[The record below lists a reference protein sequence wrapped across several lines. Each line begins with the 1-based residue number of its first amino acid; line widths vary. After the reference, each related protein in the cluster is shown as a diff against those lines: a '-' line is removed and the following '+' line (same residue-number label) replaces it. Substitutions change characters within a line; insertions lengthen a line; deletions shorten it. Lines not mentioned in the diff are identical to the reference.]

1 MAEVKE
7 FTLKISVAQAQ
18 ENIDELNKSLK
29 LQEDLIDDLEKETR
43 NLEKTLNSTSKTNLA
58 TRQKLNDKIKQTK
71 ERLKD
76 EKNALKDLNKDR
88 KKANETLKQST
99 DDAADYSGVLGM
111 IDAKT
116 GGLISGL
123 TGMTKSLGG
132 ATKGLKLMKIA
143 IIGTGIG
150 ALLIAIMA
158 VGAAFK
164 GSEEGQNK
172 FAKIMAVIGAL
183 TGNIVDL
190 FADLGE
196 AIISAFENPKQA
208 LNDFVKL
215 IKDNLI
221 TRFEGLLNLIPS
233 IGEAVNQLFKGNFSE
248 AGKIAADAVGKV
260 TLGVDSVTDSLGK
273 AGDALKDFAK
283 EQVEE
288 GKAAASVADMRAK
301 ADKIERELIV
311 KRSKLESEVAL
322 LRLKSRQE
330 EEFSATERKAALL
343 EAQKLEEQLLEDQTQ
358 FLTLRRDA
366 QVLENTFSR
375 SNKENLTKEAEAIA
389 AVNRQI
395 ASRANTARQ
404 VQREVNT
411 IQGQIETEQKAIDAK
426 EAADAKAISDF
437 KKGLQII
444 DKNDKLAALKKEKAD
459 QILALE
465 DLKVTEEQKNNL
477 LLEIDASFK
486 AKKSVI
492 DAEVLAAEK
501 VEADKLVKLKGEIAA
516 AEAITEEEKRALEI
530 EKVTA
535 HYDKLIELAKA
546 QGLAFAQLEKAKGA
560 AIDNINEDNSKNE
573 IKWEELTQDQKVK
586 TVSDGFSNLASILGE
601 ETVAG
606 KAAAIASATIDT
618 FQSAS
623 ASYKSLA
630 GIPVVGPALGAAA
643 AGAAIA
649 SGFKQVQAI
658 RATKI
663 PTLGGQTP
671 PSTGGGSVPS
681 ASIPQIPNFNAV
693 GASDTNQ
700 LADALGLQSKQPIKT
715 FVVASDVTTAQDL
728 ERNIITGATI
738 G

>member
-7 FTLKISVAQAQ
+7 FELKVSTKQAQ
-18 ENIDELNKSLK
+18 ENINELNKSLK

-58 TRQKLNDKIKQTK
+58 ARQKLNDKIKQTK

-76 EKNALKDLNKDR
+76 EKIALKDLNKDR
-88 KKANETLKQST
+88 KAANETLKQST
-99 DDAADYSGVLGM
+99 EDAADYSGVLGM

-116 GGLISGL
+116 GGLISGI
-123 TGMTKSLGG
+123 TRMTTSLKG

-150 ALLIAIMA
+150 ALLIAITA
-158 VGAAFK
+158 LGAAFT

-196 AIISAFENPKQA
+196 SIISAFENPKEA
-208 LNDFVKL
+208 LNSFIKL

-260 TLGVDSVTDSLGK
+260 TLGVDSVTDSVTK
-273 AGDALKDFAK
+273 ATEAVKGFVK

-301 ADKIERELIV
+301 ADKIERDLIV

-330 EEFSATERKAALL
+330 EEFTATERKAALL
-343 EAQKLEEQLLEDQTQ
+343 EAQKLEEQLLEDQTEY
-358 FLTLRRDA
+358 LTLRRDA

-375 SNKENLTKEAEAIA
+375 SNKENLDKEAEAIA

-411 IQGQIETEQKAIDAK
+411 IQGQIETEQKAADAIVK
-426 EAADAKAISDF
+426 ADAKAIADF
-437 KKGLQII
+437 KKGLIEV
-444 DKNDKLAALKKEKAD
+444 DKNDKLAAIEKEKAD
-459 QILALE
+459 RVLALE
-465 DLKVTEEQKNNL
+465 DLKVSEAQKNDL
-477 LLEIDASFK
+477 LLEIDAAYN
-486 AKKSVI
+486 AKK
-492 DAEVLAAEK
+492 EVLDEEA
-501 VEADKLVKLKGEIAA
+501 ADKEEKAAKEAADELVK
-516 AEAITEEEKRALEI
+516 I
-530 EKVTA
+530 EK
-535 HYDKLIELAKA
+535 DKAA
-546 QGLAFAQLEKAKGA
+546 QKA
-560 AIDNINEDNSKNE
+560 AIQAAQINM
-573 IKWEELTQDQKVK
+573 
-586 TVSDGFSNLASILGE
+586 VSQGIALLKQ
-601 ETVAG
+601 VAG
-606 KAAAIASATIDT
+606 KNKALQAAAIIGESAVGIAKTVIST
-618 FQSAS
+618 QA
-623 ASYKSLA
+623 ANA
-630 GIPVVGPALGAAA
+630 GALMTPQAIATSGAAA
-643 AGAAIA
+643 VPVIVANKISAGIGIA
-649 SGFKQVQAI
+649 SNIA
-658 RATKI
+658 ATRKA
-663 PTLGGQTP
+663 LQGLKA
-671 PSTGGGSVPS
+671 GGSPPPPTTIRGASGITDS
-681 ASIPQIPNFNAV
+681 AQGTLPEFNTV
-693 GASDTNQ
+693 GASGTNQ
-700 LADALGLQSKQPIKT
+700 LADAIGSQTKQPIKT
-715 FVVASDVTTAQDL
+715 YVVASDVTTAQNL
-728 ERNIITGATI
+728 ERNIITGATV

>member
-1 MAEVKE
+1 MAEIKE
-7 FTLKISVAQAQ
+7 YTLKVSTKQAQ
-18 ENIDELNKSLK
+18 ENIDELNKSFK
-29 LQEDLIDDLEKETR
+29 LQESLIDDLEKETR
-43 NLEKTLNSTSKTNLA
+43 NLEKTLNATSKTNVA
-58 TRQKLNDKIKQTK
+58 ARQKLNDKIKQTK

-99 DDAADYSGVLGM
+99 EDAADYSGVLGM

-116 GGLISGL
+116 GGLISSIGR
-123 TGMTKSLGG
+123 MTTTLKG

-196 AIISAFENPKQA
+196 AIIFAFENPKQA
-208 LNDFVKL
+208 LNDFVDL
-215 IKDNLI
+215 IKNQLI
-221 TRFEGLLNLIPS
+221 TRFNGLLTLLPS

-260 TLGVDSVTDSLGK
+260 TLGVDSVTDSLSK
-273 AGDALKDFAK
+273 AGTALKDFGK
-283 EQVEE
+283 EQVREA
-288 GKAAASVADMRAK
+288 KAAASVADMRAK

-330 EEFSATERKAALL
+330 EEFTATERKAALL

-411 IQGQIETEQKAIDAK
+411 IQGQIETENKAILATEK
-426 EAADAKAISDF
+426 ADAKAISDF
-437 KKGLQII
+437 KKALII
-444 DKNDKLAALKKEKAD
+444 TDKNDKLAALEKEKAD
-459 QILALE
+459 RVLALE
-465 DLKVTEEQKNNL
+465 GLKVSETEKNDL
-477 LLEIDASFK
+477 LLEIDAAYN
-486 AKKSVI
+486 AKKEVI
-492 DAEVLAAEK
+492 DAEASDKEIKRLEAVAAE
-501 VEADKLVKLKGEIAA
+501 EIRITKLVNAQKK
-516 AEAITEEEKRALEI
+516 AL
-530 EKVTA
+530 
-535 HYDKLIELAKA
+535 
-546 QGLAFAQLEKAKGA
+546 
-560 AIDNINEDNSKNE
+560 
-573 IKWEELTQDQKVK
+573 QD
-586 TVSDGFSNLASILGE
+586 SNLNNISQGFALLGQI
-601 ETVAG
+601 AG
-606 KAAAIASATIDT
+606 KNKALQAAAIIGESAVGIAKTVIATQASNAATIAQGAALAIPT
-618 FQSAS
+618 AGAS
-623 ASYKSLA
+623 
-630 GIPVVGPALGAAA
+630 VAAA
-643 AGAAIA
+643 ASLVASTNISAGIGIAMNVAATAKALIGLKA
-649 SGFKQVQAI
+649 
-658 RATKI
+658 
-663 PTLGGQTP
+663 
-671 PSTGGGSVPS
+671 GGSPPPPPAMRTGS
-681 ASIPQIPNFNAV
+681 GSSPASIPTPPEFNTV
-693 GASDTNQ
+693 GASGTNQ
-700 LADALGLQSKQPIKT
+700 LADAIGSQSKQPIKT
-715 FVVASDVTTAQDL
+715 FVVASDVTTAQSL
-728 ERNIITGATI
+728 ERNIITGATV

>member
-7 FTLKISVAQAQ
+7 FELKVSTKQAQ
-18 ENIDELNKSLK
+18 ENINELNKSLK

-58 TRQKLNDKIKQTK
+58 ARQKLNDKIKQTK

-76 EKNALKDLNKDR
+76 EKIALKDLNKDR
-88 KKANETLKQST
+88 KAANETLKQST
-99 DDAADYSGVLGM
+99 EDAADYSGVLGM

-116 GGLISGL
+116 GGLISGI
-123 TGMTKSLGG
+123 TRMTTSLKG

-150 ALLIAIMA
+150 ALLIAITA
-158 VGAAFK
+158 LGAAFT

-196 AIISAFENPKQA
+196 SIISAFENPKEA
-208 LNDFVKL
+208 LNSFIKL

-233 IGEAVNQLFKGNFSE
+233 IGKAVDQLFKGNFSE

-260 TLGVDSVTDSLGK
+260 TLGVDSVTDSVTK
-273 AGDALKDFAK
+273 ATEAVKGFVK

-301 ADKIERELIV
+301 ADKIERDLIV

-330 EEFSATERKAALL
+330 EEFTATERKAALL
-343 EAQKLEEQLLEDQTQ
+343 EAQKLEEQLLEDQTEY
-358 FLTLRRDA
+358 LTLRRDA

-375 SNKENLTKEAEAIA
+375 SNKENLDKEAEAIA

-411 IQGQIETEQKAIDAK
+411 IQGQIETEQKAADAIVK
-426 EAADAKAISDF
+426 ADAKAIADF
-437 KKGLQII
+437 KKGLIEV
-444 DKNDKLAALKKEKAD
+444 DKNDKLAAIEKEKAD
-459 QILALE
+459 RVLALE
-465 DLKVTEEQKNNL
+465 DLKVSEAQKNDL
-477 LLEIDASFK
+477 LLEIDAAYN
-486 AKKSVI
+486 AKK
-492 DAEVLAAEK
+492 EVLDEEA
-501 VEADKLVKLKGEIAA
+501 ADKEEKAAKEAADELVK
-516 AEAITEEEKRALEI
+516 I
-530 EKVTA
+530 EKDKAAQKQAIQTA
-535 HYDKLIELAKA
+535 QINMVSQGINLLKQIAGKNKA
-546 QGLAFAQLEKAKGA
+546 LQA
-560 AIDNINEDNSKNE
+560 AGIIAESAMG
-573 IKWEELTQDQKVK
+573 IAK
-586 TVSDGFSNLASILGE
+586 TVISTQAANAGALATPQAIL
-601 ETVAG
+601 T
-606 KAAAIASATIDT
+606 S
-618 FQSAS
+618 
-623 ASYKSLA
+623 
-630 GIPVVGPALGAAA
+630 GAAA
-643 AGAAIA
+643 VPVIVANKISAGIGIAANLAATRKALQGLKAGGSPAPPSNIRGA
-649 SGFKQVQAI
+649 SGIGAQ
-658 RATKI
+658 TES
-663 PTLGGQTP
+663 TLP
-671 PSTGGGSVPS
+671 E
-681 ASIPQIPNFNAV
+681 FNTV
-693 GASDTNQ
+693 GASGTNQ
-700 LADALGLQSKQPIKT
+700 LADAIGSQSKQPIKT
-715 FVVASDVTTAQDL
+715 YVVASDVTTAQSL
-728 ERNIITGATI
+728 ERNIITGATV